1 MNKDFSFAPDGE
13 IYRNGEFFDKSK
25 SQKDSIQEDEVIR
38 KIFVISAVLWCF
50 GFLPSALQAADLTF
64 AWHGQACFTIETS
77 QGVRIVTDPVNM
89 GIHYNV
95 PRPFEADIVTVSH
108 EHGDHN
114 QVDSLSGSPVVLRGL
129 TGGGGRFAAIDRT
142 IKGVRIFNVSTYHDE
157 SRGAELGLNAVFVI
171 ETDGLRIVH
180 LGDLGHVLTKGQVE
194 AIGTPVDVLM
204 IPVGGRFTI
213 AGKAADAVIDQLKP
227 KRIVFPMHYQTEEAL
242 FLPYSG
248 SEFCKDKE
256 SVSVLEGNSYILRT
270 DAPSKGLE
278 YILMSYK

>member
-1 MNKDFSFAPDGE
+1 
-13 IYRNGEFFDKSK
+13 
-25 SQKDSIQEDEVIR
+25 VIR
-38 KIFVISAVLWCF
+38 KIIIFSAVLWCF
-50 GFLPSALQAADLTF
+50 GLILSGLQAAELTF
-64 AWHGQACFTIETS
+64 AWHGQACFTIVTS
-77 QGVRIVTDPVNM
+77 QGIRIVTDPVKM
-89 GIHYNV
+89 GNYDI
-95 PRPFEADIVTVSH
+95 PQSFKADIVTVSH

-129 TGGGGRFAAIDRT
+129 TGGGGRFTAIDRT

-171 ETDGLRIVH
+171 ETGNLRIVH
-180 LGDLGHVLTKGQVE
+180 LGDLGHVLTKEQVE

-213 AGKAADAVIDQLKP
+213 AGKAADTVIDQLKP

-248 SEFCKDKE
+248 AEFCKDKE
-256 SVSVLEGNSYILRT
+256 GVSQLEGNSYIMRT
-270 DAPSKGLE
+270 DVPSGGLE